1 MDRVNEQYEIALEN
15 LNKMKEFSMN
25 KLNELGVIDDNL
37 TEVNEAI
44 KKKNEICETLVKEA
58 TEIETEVNFNRTA
71 LKLYKDKAAK
81 LEAEINQQ
89 DKEIE
94 TAKKNI
100 SKTYSKF
107 IEETEGK
114 YPVLERL
121 DKIYEVLSK
130 KSFENAATK
139 STEPEPGISDDPNK
153 SFDKDEL
160 SGSETSTTATK
171 YSGEND
177 LEDTNNCA
185 KIDSDEKISRDPCLD
200 GNNESHIV
208 VEISDDKLPLKS
220 YDLNQDQEKQVGG
233 KKVQQRLEM
242 NEFLFSC

>member
-1 MDRVNEQYEIALEN
+1 MDRVNEQYEIAL
-15 LNKMKEFSMN
+15 KSFKETK
-25 KLNELGVIDDNL
+25 KLSKDKLIELGFLNDNL

-44 KKKNEICETLVKEA
+44 EKKNEICETLEKEA
-58 TEIETEVNFNRTA
+58 KEIETEVNLNRMA

-100 SKTYSKF
+100 ETYSKF
-107 IEETEGK
+107 IEEMEGK
-114 YPVLERL
+114 YPVLGKL

-130 KSFENAATK
+130 KSFGNAATK
-139 STEPEPGISDDPNK
+139 STELEPGISDDL
-153 SFDKDEL
+153 SEICDEDEL

-185 KIDSDEKISRDPCLD
+185 KIDSDEKSSHDHCL
-200 GNNESHIV
+200 GWE
-208 VEISDDKLPLKS
+208 
-220 YDLNQDQEKQVGG
+220 
-233 KKVQQRLEM
+233 
-242 NEFLFSC
+242 